1 MLLLSNCVE
10 KTKYNNTIK
19 HALRKVE
26 LMQLRYFLVETRIS
40 QHMGKDY

>member
-1 MLLLSNCVE
+1 MFLLTKCIE

-19 HALRKVE
+19 HALEKVE